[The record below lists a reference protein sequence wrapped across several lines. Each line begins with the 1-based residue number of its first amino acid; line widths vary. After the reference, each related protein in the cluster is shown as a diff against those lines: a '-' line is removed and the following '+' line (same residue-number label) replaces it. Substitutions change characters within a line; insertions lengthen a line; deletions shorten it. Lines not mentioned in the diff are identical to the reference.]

1 MAALFPLCFHGA
13 MEKTFA
19 GKKIPLPDN
28 KYLRI
33 AFGLLLML
41 GWCFSWL
48 PVLGF
53 WLLPLGLMVLSI
65 DLPFLAPV
73 RDKVMKWCKQA
84 SGWISKR
91 WARLKESVS

>member
-1 MAALFPLCFHGA
+1 
-13 MEKTFA
+13 MEKSFA

-33 AFGLLLML
+33 ALGLLLIV

-48 PVLGF
+48 PILGF
-53 WLLPLGLMVLSI
+53 WLLPLGLIVLSI
-65 DLPFLAPV
+65 DIPFLKPA
-73 RDKVMKWCKQA
+73 RDKVIEWYKQA
-84 SGWISKR
+84 SEWFGKH